1 MLGIGPVLWLQL
13 RHLFFFSFLSPLSIP
28 PLLFL
33 LLAFSFCSGFVFADS
48 RDALFKNLSLFLVS
62 KYLYCSTSLVT
73 AAPISA
79 AISPRFLSLSLRLCW
94 SECRR
99 DSFNSLILFVA
110 FSIQMHFALRSPSV
124 SCFLFY
130 SYRFYL
136 PLKKQTG
143 FPHTFSFPFPHV
155 IFCLTLPFSPS
166 SLFSFLSV
174 PPVVLRFALMA
185 RQILSGY
192 FVWRE
197 VEFRWWCHDFWQL
210 PFPLA
215 CLLFFS
221 FSPFLMLL
229 CCISRT
235 LPHIFLPIN

>member
-1 MLGIGPVLWLQL
+1 MPYSKTCLCFWCPNTYTV
-13 RHLFFFSFLSPLSIP
+13 P
-28 PLLFL
+28 PLLL
-33 LLAFSFCSGFVFADS
+33 LL
-48 RDALFKNLSLFLVS
+48 LLFLRPFPPVS
-62 KYLYCSTSLVT
+62 F
-73 AAPISA
+73 
-79 AISPRFLSLSLRLCW
+79 RFLFDCVGPNVDAILSTL
-94 SECRR
+94 S
-99 DSFNSLILFVA
+99 SFFVA